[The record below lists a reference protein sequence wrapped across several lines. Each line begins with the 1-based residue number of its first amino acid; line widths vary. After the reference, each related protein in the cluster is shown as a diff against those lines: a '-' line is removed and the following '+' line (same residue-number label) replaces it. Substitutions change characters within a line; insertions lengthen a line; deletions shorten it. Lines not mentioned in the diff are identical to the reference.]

1 MMVNEAH
8 IKIPSALTFCWWN
21 VALLIPILLFS
32 SHLIS
37 FHFIMYFIL
46 FHFILFYLISY
57 DFILAA
63 QSWAATVQSVCSRI
77 CVLFDVELA

>member
-1 MMVNEAH
+1 MLRCTVCRASVH
-8 IKIPSALTFCWWN
+8 IDCNAKSNLDSGGKKVFRFVKKW
-21 VALLIPILLFS
+21 LLF
-32 SHLIS
+32 
-37 FHFIMYFIL
+37 YFIL
-46 FHFILFYLISY
+46 FYFISY